1 MDKLVLDASI
11 VLKWFFKEKNSL
23 KALRIQKKLKDG
35 KIKIWVP
42 QIFFF
47 EVINV
52 IKTKSISTAQ
62 DVDLATQIL
71 FELPFINQKTNQELL
86 EKANFY
92 AQKFDL
98 SIYDAAYIATA
109 NINQAVLIAADEKM
123 TKKVNLKFV
132 KTL

>member
-123 TKKVNLKFV
+123 TKKVNLNFV